1 MLDFLITKLYNA
13 LEKSSESKQVR
24 TSKKI
29 LFVKKLL
36 ADIHEDTLDKVDFPN
51 YHNFE
56 SINDAHSNFIQK
68 VMAY

>member
-1 MLDFLITKLYNA
+1 MLDFLITKLNNA

-36 ADIHEDTLDKVDFPN
+36 ADIYEDALGKVDFQK